1 MKISIFIGK
10 NLLLCKVPYGSVG
23 RERDIYIYIYI
34 YIYIG
39 ERIKEDALTLLL
51 RVSHLST
58 RQTASFGFACDNK
71 HL

>member
-34 YIYIG
+34 YIYICKRQKINVIWCG
-39 ERIKEDALTLLL
+39 L
-51 RVSHLST
+51 R
-58 RQTASFGFACDNK
+58 
-71 HL
+71 